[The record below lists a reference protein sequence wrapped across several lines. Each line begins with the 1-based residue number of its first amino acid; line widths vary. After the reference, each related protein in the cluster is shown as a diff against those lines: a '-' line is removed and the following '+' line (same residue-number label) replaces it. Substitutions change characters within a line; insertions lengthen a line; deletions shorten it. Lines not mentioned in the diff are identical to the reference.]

1 MGLLD
6 EAIRDHLELKRRRGA
21 DPTEI
26 AREEREALE
35 PVFPDEPRPAGFED
49 EPQAAGVVDEEPP
62 HGDPLQEAAV
72 SAEAAR
78 DPIAAQTFGDE
89 TAELDMEAVLAED
102 EQAPVLAEP
111 VASEPVRAPP
121 QGEEDLLEWEIPER
135 ADSEPP
141 PEPLPGQERMSFE

>member
-35 PVFPDEPRPAGFED
+35 PVFPDEPRPPGFED
-49 EPQAAGVVDEEPP
+49 EPQAASVVDEEPP
-62 HGDPLQEAAV
+62 HGDPLEEAAAV
-72 SAEAAR
+72 VDAPH
-78 DPIAAQTFGDE
+78 DPVAAQTFGDE

-102 EQAPVLAEP
+102 AQPPASPEP
-111 VASEPVRAPP
+111 VAAEPIRAPP

-135 ADSEPP
+135 SDSEPP

>member
-35 PVFPDEPRPAGFED
+35 PVFPDEPRPPGFEE
-49 EPQAAGVVDEEPP
+49 EPQAASVVDEEAP
-62 HGDPLQEAAV
+62 HGDPLEEAAAV
-72 SAEAAR
+72 ADGAP
-78 DPIAAQTFGDE
+78 DPVAAQTFGDE

-102 EQAPVLAEP
+102 GHAPALPEP
-111 VASEPVRAPP
+111 DAQEPVRAPP

-135 ADSEPP
+135 GDGEPP